1 MKVLVSGGGTGGH
14 IYPALA
20 LLNQIKKEDPTSEF
34 LYVGTERGLESRIVP
49 EANIAFR
56 SIKVEGF
63 KRSLT
68 ADNIKTVMLFLKAIK
83 ESKAIVKKF
92 EPDVVIGTGGYVC
105 APVIYAAA
113 KLKIPTIIHE
123 QNSVAGVTN
132 KFLAKYAS
140 RIAVCFE
147 EAKKEFSKYPEKV
160 MFTGN
165 PRAQEVSGVNK
176 TSILT
181 TFGLDPEMP
190 TALVFGGSRGAR
202 AINETVGKSLS
213 MFKERDYQLLFVTG
227 EVHYQ
232 QVKKD
237 VKDISKQ
244 VAIVPYITNMPE
256 VFASVS
262 LVVCRSG
269 ATTLAEL
276 TSLGLPSILIP
287 SPYVTNDH
295 QTKNAETLVNNGA
308 AEMIKEE
315 DLTVQSFLHKLDDLM
330 TKKNKRSKMAKNAK
344 EMGKPDASD
353 QLIQVIKKL
362 L

>member
-20 LLNQIKKEDPTSEF
+20 LLKQIKKEEPAAEF

-49 EANIAFR
+49 EAKIPFR

-68 ADNIKTVMLFLKAIK
+68 MDNVKTIVLFLKAIK
-83 ESKAIVKKF
+83 KSKTIVKEF

-105 APVIYAAA
+105 APVVYAAT

-123 QNSVAGVTN
+123 QNSVAGITN
-132 KFLAKYAS
+132 KFLARYAS
-140 RIAVCFE
+140 KVAVCFE
-147 EAKKEFSKYPEKV
+147 EAKQEFSKYPEKIE
-160 MFTGN
+160 FTGN
-165 PRAQEVSGVNK
+165 PRAQEVSGISK
-176 TSILT
+176 TPVLNQ
-181 TFGLDPEMP
+181 FGLDPDMP
-190 TALVFGGSRGAR
+190 TALIFGGSRGAR
-202 AINETVGKSLS
+202 AINETVANSLS
-213 MFKERDYQLLFVTG
+213 MFKERNYQLLFVTG

-237 VKDISKQ
+237 IKSVNKQ
-244 VAIVPYITNMPE
+244 IAIVPYITNMPE

-295 QTKNAETLVNNGA
+295 QIRNAESLVNNGA

-315 DLTVQSFLHKLDDLM
+315 DLTAQSFLHKLDDLM
-330 TKKNKRSKMAKNAK
+330 TNTNKRSEMAQQAK
-344 EMGKPDASD
+344 KMGKPDAAD
-353 QLIQVIKKL
+353 QLIQVIKTL